1 MTWQEWLG
9 SLLMLL
15 GIGGIVILLAEA
27 LCCLLRLDRKRPEP
41 EEFEEPTEY
50 TQNRERQLRAMAKS
64 FDWVQSQAQRL
75 RQIETAAA
83 NAAGPQADADADAL
97 VAQIS
102 REIEAEA
109 ARIAKRCEVRR

>member
-15 GIGGIVILLAEA
+15 GIGGIVILLADA
-27 LCCLLRLDRKRPEP
+27 LCCLLGLDRKRPEP
-41 EEFEEPTEY
+41 EEF
-50 TQNRERQLRAMAKS
+50 Q
-64 FDWVQSQAQRL
+64 
-75 RQIETAAA
+75 
-83 NAAGPQADADADAL
+83 DADADA
-97 VAQIS
+97 VVSQIQ

>member
-15 GIGGIVILLAEA
+15 GFGGIVILLAEA
-27 LCCLLRLDRKRPEP
+27 LCGLLRLDRKRPEP
-41 EEFEEPTEY
+41 QEFEEPADSDY
-50 TQNRERQLRAMAKS
+50 MQNRVRQLRAMTKN
-64 FDWVQSQAQRL
+64 R
-75 RQIETAAA
+75 AATTD
-83 NAAGPQADADADAL
+83 PLADADADAL

-109 ARIAKRCEVRR
+109 AAIAKRCEVRR

>member
-41 EEFEEPTEY
+41 QEF
-50 TQNRERQLRAMAKS
+50 S
-64 FDWVQSQAQRL
+64 
-75 RQIETAAA
+75 
-83 NAAGPQADADADAL
+83 DADADA
-97 VAQIS
+97 VVRRIE

-109 ARIAKRCEVRR
+109 AQIAKRCGVRK

>member
-41 EEFEEPTEY
+41 EEFT
-50 TQNRERQLRAMAKS
+50 
-64 FDWVQSQAQRL
+64 
-75 RQIETAAA
+75 
-83 NAAGPQADADADAL
+83 DADADA
-97 VAQIS
+97 VVSQIQ

-109 ARIAKRCEVRR
+109 AAIAKRCGVRR

>member
-9 SLLMLL
+9 NLLMLL

-41 EEFEEPTEY
+41 AEFT
-50 TQNRERQLRAMAKS
+50 
-64 FDWVQSQAQRL
+64 
-75 RQIETAAA
+75 
-83 NAAGPQADADADAL
+83 DADAL
-97 VAQIS
+97 VAEIS

-109 ARIAKRCEVRR
+109 AAIAKREVRR

>member
-27 LCCLLRLDRKRPEP
+27 LCCLLGLDRKRPEP
-41 EEFEEPTEY
+41 EEFDKPTADTEDTDY
-50 TQNRERQLRAMAKS
+50 MQNRVRQLRALAKH
-64 FDWVQSQAQRL
+64 R
-75 RQIETAAA
+75 AATT
-83 NAAGPQADADADAL
+83 GPLADADADAL
-97 VAQIS
+97 VAQIG

-109 ARIAKRCEVRR
+109 ARIAKREVRR

>member
-15 GIGGIVILLAEA
+15 GIGGIVIMLAEM
-27 LCCLLRLDRKRPEP
+27 LCGWLRLDRKRPEP
-41 EEFEEPTEY
+41 EEFT
-50 TQNRERQLRAMAKS
+50 
-64 FDWVQSQAQRL
+64 
-75 RQIETAAA
+75 
-83 NAAGPQADADADAL
+83 DADADA
-97 VAQIS
+97 VVSQIQ

>member
-41 EEFEEPTEY
+41 EEFT
-50 TQNRERQLRAMAKS
+50 
-64 FDWVQSQAQRL
+64 DV
-75 RQIETAAA
+75 
-83 NAAGPQADADADAL
+83 DADA
-97 VAQIS
+97 VVSQIQ

>member
-41 EEFEEPTEY
+41 EEFADPLADVDAY
-50 TQNRERQLRAMAKS
+50 
-64 FDWVQSQAQRL
+64 FAQV
-75 RQIETAAA
+75 
-83 NAAGPQADADADAL
+83 DD
-97 VAQIS
+97 
-102 REIEAEA
+102 EIRAEA
-109 ARIAKRCEVRR
+109 ARIAKREVRR

>member
-27 LCCLLRLDRKRPEP
+27 LCCLLGLDRKRPKP
-41 EEFEEPTEY
+41 EEFT
-50 TQNRERQLRAMAKS
+50 
-64 FDWVQSQAQRL
+64 
-75 RQIETAAA
+75 
-83 NAAGPQADADADAL
+83 DADADA
-97 VAQIS
+97 VVSQIQ

-109 ARIAKRCEVRR
+109 AAIAKRCEVRR